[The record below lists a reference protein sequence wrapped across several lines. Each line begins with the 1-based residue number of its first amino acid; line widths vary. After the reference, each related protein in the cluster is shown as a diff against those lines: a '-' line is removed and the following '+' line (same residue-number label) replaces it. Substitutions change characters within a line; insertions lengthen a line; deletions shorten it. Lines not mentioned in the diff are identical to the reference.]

1 MERFAVSLKL
11 TRDAKRK
18 IQSEFQAMLKGQSR
32 KSKRIKCLYQNCN
45 RTFSSLY
52 CLKRHFINV
61 HKSVKRF
68 KCIICGRGF
77 SQRQY
82 MMEHIYTHTKFN
94 PYKCGVDGCQ
104 ETFKQKSRLC
114 IHRKQSHQ
122 CVYMVGSN
130 AKKRLRPEDQA
141 KDKEESAE
149 ESNHQHQCNHNHSC
163 QPEQS

>member
-94 PYKCGVDGCQ
+94 PYKCGIDGCQ

-141 KDKEESAE
+141 KEGEE
-149 ESNHQHQCNHNHSC
+149 
-163 QPEQS
+163 